1 MVRDG
6 RVVLSNVV
14 YTQIPLHQPYGG
26 VVPEIASRAHIE
38 KISQVVGEA
47 LKGQTVDAVAVTY
60 GPGLAPAL
68 IVGLNA
74 AKGLAKALGVPL
86 IGINHIEA
94 HLHSP
99 FLFDGGEKTPDGFS
113 PLDACPALGL
123 AVSGGNTVWIDMPEY
138 GKYEVIGETLDDAA
152 GEAFDKA
159 AKLLGLGY
167 PGGLKIDR
175 ISAAFRERF
184 PNELLI
190 PFPKGRPRDG
200 VTALAGLPA
209 ELCVSFSGL
218 KTALLRHV
226 QRNPGLVPPQGEE
239 QDFGG
244 FSVTPAV
251 AHVVA
256 SYQEAIVQAVADRTR
271 VALKRRR
278 YKAFVLGG
286 GVSLNSRIRAV
297 LGKVCAADYKFQI
310 VNLYKLHTG
319 KAKRVGA
326 ERGTRCEYTHG
337 SVPSKPWR
345 AHCGLP
351 LPPCGLI
358 CRKAPNKPDTA
369 EAFQAAQGLTY
380 SVLWSKY
387 NPAFH
392 GHQGTL
398 PGDAELGAERGPV
411 VRHRLYEHAMRG
423 TFHGN
428 GSNGARCRRGKG
440 RREPHGAW
448 QTPRGNLR

>member
-1 MVRDG
+1 MNILGIETSCDETAAAVVKDG
-6 RVVLSNVV
+6 REVLSNVV

-38 KISQVVGEA
+38 KISQVVGDA
-47 LKGQTVDAVAVTY
+47 MKGQSVDAVAVTY

-74 AKGLAKALGVPL
+74 AKGLAKSLGVPL
-86 IGINHIEA
+86 IAVNHIEA
-94 HLHSP
+94 HLHTP
-99 FLFDGGEKTPDGFS
+99 FMFDAPD
-113 PLDACPALGL
+113 DAAAKLADPREIGPMLGL

-175 ISAAFRERF
+175 ISAAFRGRF
-184 PNELLI
+184 PDWPLV

-226 QRNPGLVPPQGEE
+226 QQNPGLLSQDAEKE
-239 QDFGG
+239 DFGG
-244 FSVTPAV
+244 YDVTPAV

-256 SYQEAIVQAVADRTR
+256 SYQEAIAQAVADRTR
-271 VALKRRR
+271 AALRRGSYR
-278 YKAFVLGG
+278 AFALGG

-297 LGKVCAADYKFQI
+297 LGDVCAAAHVPLLMAKPKYTGDNGAMVAGLAFYRRNVSGAAAFCADVSPSLQI
-310 VNLYKLHTG
+310 GLDWEGAKMTLDADG
-319 KAKRVGA
+319 KRIG
-326 ERGTRCEYTHG
+326 ENMPHGHG
-337 SVPSKPWR
+337 SV
-345 AHCGLP
+345 
-351 LPPCGLI
+351 
-358 CRKAPNKPDTA
+358 
-369 EAFQAAQGLTY
+369 Q
-380 SVLWSKY
+380 
-387 NPAFH
+387 
-392 GHQGTL
+392 
-398 PGDAELGAERGPV
+398 
-411 VRHRLYEHAMRG
+411 
-423 TFHGN
+423 
-428 GSNGARCRRGKG
+428 
-440 RREPHGAW
+440 
-448 QTPRGNLR
+448 